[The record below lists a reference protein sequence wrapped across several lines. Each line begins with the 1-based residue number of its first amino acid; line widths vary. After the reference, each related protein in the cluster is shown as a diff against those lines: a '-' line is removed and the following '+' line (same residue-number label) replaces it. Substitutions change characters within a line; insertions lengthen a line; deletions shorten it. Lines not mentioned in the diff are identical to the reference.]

1 MTFALTLAPVWAA
14 PVLLAIAA
22 LGCATP
28 VPLSEL
34 ARLGD
39 DLEQCTP
46 AVVPAGAELP
56 CGAPGIP
63 FLTSEREYLDCFGGM
78 LFSMGRHHHHHA
90 SADSGQGTES
100 GQAMPLVAEL
110 EEFLLSVY
118 QGGGEAGLFG
128 LRLSNDQAAESA
140 ASHLR
145 LRGSEGSKVHVKGTL
160 VVQVWH
166 DPGGGG
172 CSAELDSLVSSRL

>member
-1 MTFALTLAPVWAA
+1 M
-14 PVLLAIAA
+14 
-22 LGCATP
+22 
-28 VPLSEL
+28 PLSEL

-46 AVVPAGAELP
+46 AVVAAGAELP
-56 CGAPGIP
+56 CGAPVIP
-63 FLTSEREYLDCFGGM
+63 FLTTDREYLDCFGGM
-78 LFSMGRHHHHHA
+78 LFSMGRHQHHPA
-90 SADSGQGTES
+90 PANSGQGPDS

-118 QGGGEAGLFG
+118 QAEGEAGLFG
-128 LRLSNDQAAESA
+128 LRLSNDQAAQSA
-140 ASHLR
+140 ARHLR

-166 DPGGGG
+166 DAGGGG
-172 CSAELDSLVSSRL
+172 CAAELDSLVRSRL